1 MQSPVSS
8 VLLGEVSR
16 FALGLQPADV
26 PEAVRGRLDLLL
38 LDHAAVSA
46 AGRRAPAATL
56 AADYAEAVHA
66 GTDAVA
72 LLDGRRLAAAGA
84 AFANGVL
91 ANVLDYDDG
100 HRIAKGHPG
109 AVVVPAALAVAELT
123 DAPPDE
129 LATAAL
135 VGYEV
140 ALRAAARQHERMP
153 LYHASGS
160 WGALG
165 AAAACSRLLGL
176 SAEAFGHALGLA
188 EYHAPIALMSRAVTD
203 PAMTKDAL
211 GWGAFIG
218 VSSAVL
224 AASGYTA
231 LAPSFLAG
239 SPLALGERW
248 DVLDVYVKPYPCCRW
263 SQPAIDAALQLRRD
277 PAWREDVPVARVVVE
292 TFEPADTLSRR
303 LPVTT
308 EEMQY
313 SLTWPVTVALTEGR
327 FGVDEVLNLAG
338 LTGGE
343 AARLERTIVVQTVSE
358 LTAAF
363 PARRLSEV
371 VVEWADGSSLR
382 SGRVEAGGEPD
393 SAGWAAVI
401 EAKAARFLPSDQRT
415 PGAGALLDLLAT
427 SAGTTLSA

>member
-1 MQSPVSS
+1 MRSPVSS

-16 FALGLQPADV
+16 FALGLEPADV
-26 PEAVRGRLDLLL
+26 PDEVRARLDLLL
-38 LDHAAVSA
+38 LDHAAVCA

-56 AADYAEAVHA
+56 AADYAGAVHA
-66 GTDAVA
+66 GSEAVA
-72 LLDGRRLAAAGA
+72 LVDGRRLAAAGA

-100 HRIAKGHPG
+100 HRLAKGHPG
-109 AVVVPAALAVAELT
+109 AVVVPAALAVAQLVG
-123 DAPPDE
+123 APPDE
-129 LATAAL
+129 LTTSVL

-140 ALRAAARQHERMP
+140 ALRAAVRQHARMP

-165 AAAACSRLLGL
+165 AAAACGRLLGL
-176 SAEAFGHALGLA
+176 PQDALGHALGLA

-203 PAMTKDAL
+203 PGMTKDAL
-211 GWGAFIG
+211 GWGAFVG
-218 VSSAVL
+218 VSSTLL
-224 AASGYTA
+224 ASSGYTA
-231 LAPSFLAG
+231 LAPCFLDG
-239 SPLALGERW
+239 PPLALGERW

-263 SQPAIDAALQLRRD
+263 SQPAIDAALHLRRD
-277 PAWREDVPVARVVVE
+277 PAWRDDVPVTRVVVE

-303 LPVTT
+303 LPLTT

-313 SLTWPVTVALTEGR
+313 SLTWPVAVALAKGR
-327 FGVDEVLNLAG
+327 FGVDEVLDLGG
-338 LTGGE
+338 LPVE
-343 AARLERTIVVQTVSE
+343 LEGMIVVQAMPE

-371 VVEWADGSSLR
+371 VVERADGSSVR

-393 SAGWAAVI
+393 GPGWAAAI
-401 EAKAARFLPSDQRT
+401 EAKAARFLPPGGRT
-415 PGAGALLDLLAT
+415 PGAVALLDLLDA
-427 SAGTTLSA
+427 SAGTTLTA

>member
-1 MQSPVSS
+1 MQTPVSS
-8 VLLGEVSR
+8 VLLGEVSC
-16 FALGLQPADV
+16 FALGLRPADV
-26 PEAVRGRLDLLL
+26 PDAVRTRLGLLL
-38 LDHAAVSA
+38 LDHAAVCA
-46 AGRRAPAATL
+46 AGRRVPAARL

-100 HRIAKGHPG
+100 HRLAKGHPG
-109 AVVVPAALAVAELT
+109 AVVVPAALAVAQLVG
-123 DAPPDE
+123 AGADE
-129 LATAAL
+129 LETAVL

-140 ALRAAARQHERMP
+140 ALRAAVRQHERMP

-165 AAAACSRLLGL
+165 ATTACGRLLGL
-176 SAEAFGHALGLA
+176 SEDAFGHALGLA

-218 VSSAVL
+218 VSSALL

-231 LAPSFLAG
+231 LAPCFLAG
-239 SPLALGERW
+239 PPLALGERW

-277 PAWREDVPVARVVVE
+277 AAWREAPITRLAVE
-292 TFEPADTLSRR
+292 TFAPADTLSRR
-303 LPVTT
+303 VPVTT

-313 SLTWPVTVALTEGR
+313 SLTWPVAVALTEGR
-327 FGVDEVLNLAG
+327 FGVDEVLDLAG
-338 LTGGE
+338 LGDGE
-343 AARLERTIVVQTVSE
+343 AARLERTIVVRTLPE
-358 LTAAF
+358 LTDAF
-363 PARRLSEV
+363 PGRRLSEV

-393 SAGWAAVI
+393 SASWTEVI
-401 EAKAARFLPSDQRT
+401 EAKAARFLPAVRRT
-415 PGAGALLDLLAT
+415 RGAGVLLDLLGVA
-427 SAGTTLSA
+427 AGTTLPA